1 MIKDLIFYN
10 ELIRIREDNEKTMSA
25 STIIKNNSS
34 SILDLE
40 LESEKSFTEKLIKPI
55 LFLSATFSIIVVFVQ
70 IFFFFQQATG
80 SFNEVSFWD
89 FLTGTSWNP
98 VEKNAYGALPL
109 IIGTFLTTLGA
120 MILTVPIGILT
131 AIYIAE
137 LAPLK
142 LKKILKFTVEL
153 LSGIPSVVYGY
164 FGLIILTNWI
174 RILFN
179 RPTGQSWLA
188 GSIILSIMALPT
200 VISISVNAL
209 NAVPVEYREAALGMG
224 ANRWE
229 AISKIILPSAFS
241 GITTAIILGTGRA
254 IGETMAVLMVTGNTA
269 IIPSPITNIF
279 SPVRTITAT
288 LGIEIPET
296 AIYGTH
302 YHMLFVLVVVLYVI
316 IIIINAIAEF
326 LLERFNKGRDPKY
339 LNKKKNK
346 KSFFSLKKLKIMS
359 KSNKMIFYKIILH
372 IFVFWLFLSWFGI
385 WIALI
390 GTLTLFLILRYYKRI
405 PNDAQEKIAFGFI
418 FCAVFTVFAA
428 LVIVIGFII
437 VKGLP
442 VITWEFLTSYP
453 RDLGREGGIF
463 PAIIGSL
470 YLVAGAVLFAVPL
483 GIASGLYLAEYTKPN
498 KFNRLIRMSI
508 DNLNGTPS
516 IVFGLFGFI
525 VFCILTGWG
534 KTLLAGQI
542 TLALMILPTIIRTTE
557 QSILSVPQNIR
568 EGSYALGANKW
579 YTVKKIVIPSAIPGI
594 ITGTILGMGRALGE
608 TAPIMFTAA
617 VFSLRRL
624 PKSPFSPVMALPYHL
639 FLLSTTVPGGQ
650 ENAYGTAFVLF
661 ILVLILYGMATL
673 FQSKIEKHS
682 ENHFILR

>member
-1 MIKDLIFYN
+1 MV
-10 ELIRIREDNEKTMSA
+10 KTMSA
-25 STIIKNNSS
+25 STIIRNDSS

-40 LESEKSFTEKLIKPI
+40 LQAEKSFTEKIIKPI
-55 LFLSATFSIIVVFVQ
+55 LFLSATFSIIVVFFQ
-70 IFFFFQQATG
+70 IFFFFQQAAG
-80 SFNEVSFWD
+80 SFNEVSFWN
-89 FLTGTSWNP
+89 FLTGTCWNP
-98 VEKNAYGALPL
+98 VEKESYGALPL
-109 IIGTFLTTLGA
+109 IVGTFLTTLGA
-120 MILTVPIGILT
+120 MIMTVPIGILT
-131 AIYIAE
+131 AIYISE

-164 FGLIILTNWI
+164 FGLMILTNWI
-174 RILFN
+174 RIIFD

-188 GSIILSIMALPT
+188 GSIILAVMALPT

-279 SPVRTITAT
+279 YPIRTITAT

-326 LLERFNKGRDPKY
+326 LLERFNKKRDPKH

-346 KSFFSLKKLKIMS
+346 KSFLSSKKFKFLTKIT
-359 KSNKMIFYKIILH
+359 SNKKIFYKSLLYL
-372 IFVFWLFLSWFGI
+372 FVFWLILSWFGI

-390 GTLTLFLILRYYKRI
+390 GTLILFLIPQFYKRI
-405 PNDAQEKIAFGFI
+405 PNDTQQKIAFGFI
-418 FCAVFTVFAA
+418 FCAVFSVFAA

-437 VKGLP
+437 IKGAP

-470 YLVAGAVLFAVPL
+470 YLVGGAVLFAVPL

-498 KFNRLIRMSI
+498 KFTRLIRTSI

-624 PKSPFSPVMALPYHL
+624 PNSPFNPVMALPYHL

-661 ILVLILYGMATL
+661 IIVLILYGLATL

-682 ENHFILR
+682 EKHFILR